1 MAQTHVITKGLLFVL
16 FLIAVI
22 VVIILHSYKIWGK
35 GTDCTGLQAQC
46 NATDVTPILRPPGVG
61 LEFSVSGMNN
71 EGFLSDTLTVSNQTS
86 INNNKTYLNDIL
98 RLMKQQYPKVDTTL
112 SNYGLFDPNINT
124 NSPLKIDSTN
134 LDAEYQVKF
143 IQELQNKEITNLESW
158 LAQLKAHAPEKQ
170 IVYDSNTVKSVKHI
184 PTGKLFGVLKNPNQV
199 GQQISIIID
208 PKNAT
213 CIKYIT
219 PSMYANVSSANKDEP
234 IKNID
239 LTACDYNPR
248 APGQKFMLETVT
260 SNSEFNDMLNTNER
274 AKYSVSADYG
284 FGVYPFSVI
293 KTAGPAGGA
302 FDTHVAS
309 AECITLDNSG
319 LSIEPCTGKE
329 SQRFTMT
336 DIPVDLGI

>member
-1 MAQTHVITKGLLFVL
+1 MAQTHGMIKWLLFVL

-22 VVIILHSYKIWGK
+22 VIIIIHSYKLWNKESFI
-35 GTDCTGLQAQC
+35 D
-46 NATDVTPILRPPGVG
+46 
-61 LEFSVSGMNN
+61 S
-71 EGFLSDTLTVSNQTS
+71 TLTISDKNN
-86 INNNKTYLNDIL
+86 INDNKIYLNNII
-98 RLMKQQYPKVDTTL
+98 RLMKQKYSNIDTTL
-112 SNYGLFDPNINT
+112 NNYNLTDPNIDID
-124 NSPLKIDSTN
+124 SPLKIDSTN

-158 LAQLKAHAPEKQ
+158 LKALNSRIQTKPTL
-170 IVYDSNTVKSVKHI
+170 YDSNTVKSVKHI

-213 CIKYIT
+213 CIKHVV
-219 PSMYANVSSANKDEP
+219 PKKSSTKDDI

-239 LTACDYNPR
+239 LTACDYNPQ
-248 APGQKFMLETVT
+248 APGQKFILETVT
-260 SNSEFNDMLNTNER
+260 SNAEFNKMLSPAELS
-274 AKYSVSADYG
+274 KYGVSEDFG

-293 KTAGPAGGA
+293 KTASPINDA
-302 FDTHVAS
+302 FDTHTPLS
-309 AECITLDNSG
+309 ECISLDNSG

-336 DIPVDLGI
+336 DIPVDIGSN

>member
-1 MAQTHVITKGLLFVL
+1 MAQSLVITKGLLFIL
-16 FLIAVI
+16 FLI
-22 VVIILHSYKIWGK
+22 VVIIIIIIHSYKIWNSK
-35 GTDCTGLQAQC
+35 VIV
-46 NATDVTPILRPPGVG
+46 NK
-61 LEFSVSGMNN
+61 
-71 EGFLSDTLTVSNQTS
+71 EGFVTDTLTANNQTS
-86 INNNKTYLNDIL
+86 INNNKVYLNNIL
-98 RLMKQQYPKVDTTL
+98 RLMKQQYPNVDTTL
-112 SNYGLFDPNINT
+112 NNYGLSDPNIYP
-124 NSPLKIDSTN
+124 NSPLKIESTN

-143 IQELQNKEITNLESW
+143 IQDLQNKEITNLEAW
-158 LAQLKAHAPEKQ
+158 LSQLKGKIPENPV
-170 IVYDSNTVKSVKHI
+170 VYDANTVNSVKHI

-213 CIKYIT
+213 CIKHII
-219 PSMYANVSSANKDEP
+219 PKLSENKDAP

-248 APGQKFMLETVT
+248 APGQKFLLETVT
-260 SNSEFNDMLNTNER
+260 NNTEFNNMLNPAEY
-274 AKYSVSADYG
+274 AKHSVSTDYG

-293 KTAGPAGGA
+293 KRATPVAGA
-302 FDTHVAS
+302 FDTHIAS

>member
-22 VVIILHSYKIWGK
+22 VVIIIHSYKIWSK
-35 GTDCTGLQAQC
+35 D
-46 NATDVTPILRPPGVG
+46 
-61 LEFSVSGMNN
+61 MNN
-71 EGFLSDTLTVSNQTS
+71 EGFVTNTLSGSNQTN
-86 INNNKTYLNDIL
+86 INNNKTYLNNIL
-98 RLMKQQYPKVDTTL
+98 RLMKQQYPNVDTTL
-112 SNYGLFDPNINT
+112 NNYSLTDPNINP

-158 LAQLKAHAPEKQ
+158 LSQLKERVPEKQ

-184 PTGKLFGVLKNPNQV
+184 PSGKLFGVLKNPNQV

-213 CIKYIT
+213 CIKHIT
-219 PSMYANVSSANKDEP
+219 PAISDNISANKYNLV
-234 IKNID
+234 KNID
-239 LTACDYNPR
+239 LSACDYNPR
-248 APGQKFMLETVT
+248 APGQKFILETVT
-260 SNSEFNDMLNTNER
+260 SNTEFNNMLNPNER
-274 AKYSVSADYG
+274 AKYSVSTDYG

-293 KTAGPAGGA
+293 KTAAHSGGA
-302 FDTHVAS
+302 FDTHAAS
-309 AECITLDNSG
+309 SECITLDSSG

-336 DIPVDLGI
+336 DISVDLGI

>member
-1 MAQTHVITKGLLFVL
+1 MAKTNVIIKGLLFVL

-35 GTDCTGLQAQC
+35 G
-46 NATDVTPILRPPGVG
+46 
-61 LEFSVSGMNN
+61 MNT
-71 EGFLSDTLTVSNQTS
+71 EGFVNDILTVSNQTD
-86 INNNKTYLNDIL
+86 INNNKTYLNNIL
-98 RLMKQQYPKVDTTL
+98 RLLKQQYPNVDTTL
-112 SNYGLFDPNINT
+112 NNYGLTDPNIDA

-143 IQELQNKEITNLESW
+143 IQELQNKEIANLASW
-158 LAQLKAHAPEKQ
+158 LEQLKGRTPTKPN
-170 IVYDSNTVKSVKHI
+170 VYDSNTVKSVKHI

-199 GQQISIIID
+199 GQQISVIID

-213 CIKYIT
+213 CIKHIT
-219 PSMYANVSSANKDEP
+219 PVTVSVNKDEP

-248 APGQKFMLETVT
+248 APGQKFILETVT
-260 SNSEFNDMLNTNER
+260 SNSEFNNMLNPNER
-274 AKYSVSADYG
+274 VKYSVSDDYG

-293 KTAGPAGGA
+293 KTATHTGGA
-302 FDTHVAS
+302 FDTHTAS
-309 AECITLDNSG
+309 AECITLDASG

>member
-1 MAQTHVITKGLLFVL
+1 MAKTNVIIKGLLFVL
-16 FLIAVI
+16 VLIAVI
-22 VVIILHSYKIWGK
+22 VIVIIHSYKIWN
-35 GTDCTGLQAQC
+35 TGL
-46 NATDVTPILRPPGVG
+46 NT
-61 LEFSVSGMNN
+61 
-71 EGFLSDTLTVSNQTS
+71 EGFVNDILTVNNQTS

-98 RLMKQQYPKVDTTL
+98 RLMKQQYPIVDTTL
-112 SNYGLFDPNINT
+112 NHYGLTDPNIDA
-124 NSPLKIDSTN
+124 NSPLKIDPTN
-134 LDAEYQVKF
+134 LDAEYQVNF
-143 IQELQNKEITNLESW
+143 IQELQNKEIGNLESW
-158 LAQLKAHAPEKQ
+158 LTQLKERIPPANQ
-170 IVYDSNTVKSVKHI
+170 VLYDSNTVKSVKHI

-219 PSMYANVSSANKDEP
+219 PAMSANVSYANKNEP
-234 IKNID
+234 VKNID

-260 SNSEFNDMLNTNER
+260 SNSEFNNMLNANER
-274 AKYSVSADYG
+274 AKYSISADYG

-293 KTAGPAGGA
+293 KTARPAGGA

>member
-1 MAQTHVITKGLLFVL
+1 
-16 FLIAVI
+16 
-22 VVIILHSYKIWGK
+22 
-35 GTDCTGLQAQC
+35 
-46 NATDVTPILRPPGVG
+46 
-61 LEFSVSGMNN
+61 
-71 EGFLSDTLTVSNQTS
+71 
-86 INNNKTYLNDIL
+86 
-98 RLMKQQYPKVDTTL
+98 MKQQYPKVDTAL
-112 SNYGLFDPNINT
+112 DNYELTDPNINL

-143 IQELQNKEITNLESW
+143 IQELQNREITNLESW
-158 LAQLKAHAPEKQ
+158 LAQLKGLLEKP
-170 IVYDSNTVKSVKHI
+170 ITYDANKVKSVKHI

-213 CIKYIT
+213 CIKYTT
-219 PSMYANVSSANKDEP
+219 PTVSSNKDEP
-234 IKNID
+234 VKNID

-248 APGQKFMLETVT
+248 APEQKFMLETVT
-260 SNSEFNDMLNTNER
+260 SNTEFNNMLKPSER
-274 AKYSVSADYG
+274 DKYSVSADYG

-293 KTAGPAGGA
+293 KTAAHSNGP

-309 AECITLDNSG
+309 SECITLDNTG

-336 DIPVDLGI
+336 DIPVDLVI